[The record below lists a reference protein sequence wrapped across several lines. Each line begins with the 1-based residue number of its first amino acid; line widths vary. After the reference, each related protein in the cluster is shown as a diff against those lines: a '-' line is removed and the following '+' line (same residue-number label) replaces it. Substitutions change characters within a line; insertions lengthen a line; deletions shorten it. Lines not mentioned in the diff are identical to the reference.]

1 MRPEIRI
8 ELEKDPNA
16 PQLWC
21 VMLYGSNGVR
31 VVDLARRL
39 EKSKAELL
47 LVPCRKAFMAGVEW
61 MREDSS
67 SYIQTSTPKVLCGR
81 SELP

>member
-16 PQLWC
+16 PHLWAV
-21 VMLYGSNGVR
+21 VMYGSNGVR
-31 VVDLARRL
+31 TVDLGRRL
-39 EKSKAELL
+39 NRSRAELL
-47 LVPCRKAFMAGVEW
+47 LVPCRKAFLAGVDW

-67 SYIQTSTPKVLCGR
+67 SYIQTTTPKVLCGR